1 MTTTGGLSLV
11 RATPDESAIANVDI
25 SEARAIRRILLC
37 LDRSTLSEACLPH
50 AVFLANTF
58 GSTITLLLVMQPA
71 HERSSIPPTD
81 ALGWEISRQEAIA
94 YLERFEKEYLGHE
107 VDVRLEQG
115 RPAERIAAVEREI
128 GADLIVLG
136 GHGESG
142 VAPWNLGSTAQ
153 HVLTLA
159 QGSVFVARGGAG
171 PHVAFSPE
179 NILVPLDG
187 SLRAESVL
195 PIAARIAKANGAS
208 ILLAHVVQD
217 ALPTGVLRAPDD
229 LALADELAVRL
240 EAGARRYLDQ
250 MQSRLGDGIASIR
263 TMVLRQSDHCN
274 ALLELSDRAHVDLVV
289 LSAHGATCNRQ
300 RSFGGVTTHLLAH
313 SPIPLLVLQD
323 LSESGQHRPEISS
336 DRPPSLRSHSPKE
349 MI

>member
-1 MTTTGGLSLV
+1 MSTTGALPLLCLS
-11 RATPDESAIANVDI
+11 PDEPAVAQLHT
-25 SEARAIRRILLC
+25 SEARAIRRLLLC

-58 GSTITLLLVMQPA
+58 GSAITLLLVMQPP
-71 HERSSIPPTD
+71 HERSNSHPTD

-94 YLERFEKEYLGHE
+94 YLERFENEYFGHR

-115 RPAERIAAVEREI
+115 RPAERITAVEREI

-159 QGSVFVARGGAG
+159 QGSVFVARGSAG
-171 PHVAFSPE
+171 PKVPFSPQT
-179 NILVPLDG
+179 ILVPLDG

-195 PIAARIAKANGAS
+195 PIAARIARANGAS

-217 ALPTGVLRAPDD
+217 AIASGVLRAPDD
-229 LALADELAVRL
+229 LALAGELAVRL
-240 EAGARRYLDQ
+240 ESGARRYLDQ

-263 TMVLRQSDHCN
+263 TMVVRQSDHCN
-274 ALLELSDRAHVDLVV
+274 ALLELSEKARVDLVV

-323 LSESGQHRPEISS
+323 LAESGEHRPEMKS
-336 DRPPSLRSHSPKE
+336 DRPPSLRSHSAKD
-349 MI
+349 MV